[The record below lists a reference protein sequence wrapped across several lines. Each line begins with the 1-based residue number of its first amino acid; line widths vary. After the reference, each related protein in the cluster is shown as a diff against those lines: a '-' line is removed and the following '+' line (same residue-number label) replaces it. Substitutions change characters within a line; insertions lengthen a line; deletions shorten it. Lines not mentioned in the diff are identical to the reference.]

1 MKSIKRLFQ
10 VIIRIL
16 NILALVALLI
26 AAFSDFIS
34 PFRMVIFS
42 YFGLFFPF
50 IFLFNLALFFFW
62 LFTKQWKSA
71 GLNLLVFLICIST
84 IHTYF
89 PIHPKT
95 KNIPEDCIKILTYNV
110 MRFGQTNS
118 KSKKK
123 SNKILQYIRESDAD
137 IVCIQEFGALKGNNS
152 KRLTEKDIT
161 IALNKYPY
169 HNINKLKFPHPNE
182 TFGVAIFSKYP
193 ILSVKKVPYESEY
206 NGSIICELDI
216 KGKKVTL
223 INNHLES
230 NKLSYEERNNYYQ
243 MTQEPD
249 SRSLDVFTKM
259 MTKRLTPAY
268 RLRALQA
275 QIISKMIAENRNP
288 YIIVC
293 GDFNDTPISYARH
306 KIKGNLR
313 DAFVDSGCGLG
324 ITYNRY
330 RFLFRID
337 YILHSSNIKS
347 YNCTVGKLRDS
358 DHFPVWCY
366 LELSKTF

>member
-1 MKSIKRLFQ
+1 MKPAKNLFR
-10 VIIRIL
+10 VIICIL
-16 NILALVALLI
+16 NVLALAALLI

-34 PFRMVIFS
+34 PFRAVIFS

-50 IFLFNLALFFFW
+50 IFLFNLALFFFL
-62 LFTKQWKSA
+62 LFTKQWISA
-71 GLNLLVFLICIST
+71 GLSFVVFLICTSA

-95 KNIPEDCIKILTYNV
+95 KNVPDDCIKILTYNV
-110 MRFGQTNS
+110 MRFGQQGG

-123 SNKILQYIRESDAD
+123 SNKILRYIRENDAD
-137 IVCIQEFGALKGNNS
+137 IVCIQEFGALRSDNGT
-152 KRLTEKDIT
+152 RLTEKDIT
-161 IALNKYPY
+161 VALDKYPY
-169 HNINKLKFPHPNE
+169 HNINELKFPHPDE
-182 TFGVAIFSKYP
+182 TFGVAVFSKYP
-193 ILSVKKVPYESEY
+193 VLSVKKVPYESEY
-206 NGSIICELDI
+206 NGSIICELNV
-216 KGKKVTL
+216 KGRKVTL

-268 RLRALQA
+268 RLRAIQA
-275 QIISKMIAENRNP
+275 QSISKIIAEDTNP

-293 GDFNDTPISYARH
+293 GDFNDTPVSYARR

-366 LELSKTF
+366 LELSK

>member
-1 MKSIKRLFQ
+1 MKFLKKFFQ
-10 VIIRIL
+10 VFIHIL
-16 NILALVALLI
+16 NALALTALLM

-34 PFRMVIFS
+34 PFRTVFFS
-42 YFGLFFPF
+42 YLGLFFPF
-50 IFLFNLALFFFW
+50 IFLLNLVLFFVW
-62 LFTKQWKSA
+62 LFTKQWKLA
-71 GLNLLVFLICIST
+71 GLDFLVFLICISS
-84 IHTYF
+84 IYTYF
-89 PIHPKT
+89 PVHRKT
-95 KNIPEDCIKILTYNV
+95 KDIPQDCIKILTYNV
-110 MRFGQTNS
+110 MRFGQPDR
-118 KSKKK
+118 KSKKE
-123 SNKILQYIRESDAD
+123 SDKILQYIRDNDAD
-137 IVCIQEFGALKGNNS
+137 IVCIQEYGVS
-152 KRLTEKDIT
+152 KSDRKMLTENDVSVS
-161 IALNKYPY
+161 LGKYPY
-169 HNINKLKFPHPNE
+169 HSIEKLKFPYVSE
-182 TFGVAIFSKYP
+182 IFGVAIFSKFP

-206 NGSIICELDI
+206 NGSIVCELNV

-230 NKLSYEERNNYYQ
+230 NKLSQEERDNYYR
-243 MTQEPD
+243 MTQDMD
-249 SRSLDVFTKM
+249 SRSLDVFTQM

-268 RLRALQA
+268 RFRALQA
-275 QIISKMIAENRNP
+275 QAISKIIAENKNP

-306 KIKGNLR
+306 KIKGKLH

-347 YNCTVGKLRDS
+347 YNCTVGKLRNS

-366 LELSKTF
+366 LQLK

>member
-1 MKSIKRLFQ
+1 MNPIKRLFH
-10 VIIRIL
+10 VIIGLL
-16 NILALVALLI
+16 NVLALIALLI

-34 PFRMVIFS
+34 PFRTVIFS
-42 YFGLFFPF
+42 YLGLFFPF
-50 IFLFNLALFFFW
+50 IFLFNLALFLVW
-62 LFTKQWKSA
+62 LFAKQWKPA
-71 GLNLLVFLICIST
+71 GLNLLVFLVCINA
-84 IHTYF
+84 IHTCF
-89 PIHPKT
+89 PIHAKT
-95 KNIPEDCIKILTYNV
+95 EKVPEGCIKLLTYNV
-110 MRFGQTNS
+110 MRFGQPDGQS
-118 KSKKK
+118 GKK
-123 SNKILQYIRESDAD
+123 NKILQYIRESDAD
-137 IVCIQEFGALKGNNS
+137 IVCIQEYGALSGNS
-152 KRLTEKDIT
+152 RERLTEKDIAV
-161 IALNKYPY
+161 ALNKYPY
-169 HNINKLKFPHPNE
+169 HHINKLKFPHPNE
-182 TFGVAIFSKYP
+182 TFGVAVFSKYP
-193 ILSVKKVPYESEY
+193 VLSVKKAPYKSEY
-206 NGSIICELDI
+206 NGSMMCELNI
-216 KGKKVTL
+216 RGKKVTI

-230 NKLSYEERNNYYQ
+230 NKLSREERNNYYQ
-243 MTQEPD
+243 MTQDPD

-259 MTKRLTPAY
+259 MTQRLTPAY

-275 QIISKMIAENRNP
+275 QIISKMIAENKNS

-337 YILHSSNIKS
+337 YILHSNNIKS

-366 LELSKTF
+366 LELK